1 MGRVQLR
8 PKPQTLKDDLS
19 IKEKKGGKQNEYP
32 MRQISILIK
41 VNYARGEPP
50 LKCLSNSE
58 FRARLDKGLCFRYN
72 DKYSYEHKCKVKENR
87 EVMLLIANGEE
98 DRDEGEVK
106 VEAKPEVV
114 EYIISSIK
122 G

>member
-1 MGRVQLR
+1 M
-8 PKPQTLKDDLS
+8 
-19 IKEKKGGKQNEYP
+19 
-32 MRQISILIK
+32 
-41 VNYARGEPP
+41 
-50 LKCLSNSE
+50 
-58 FRARLDKGLCFRYN
+58 
-72 DKYSYEHKCKVKENR
+72 
-87 EVMLLIANGEE
+87 MLLIANGEE